1 MHNNMVYKYGASEMA
16 DVPKYRKFIAD
27 QSQLKK
33 CVYCFLIG
41 WLFGQQILQVLK

>member
-16 DVPKYRKFIAD
+16 DVPKYRKFIAG

-33 CVYCFLIG
+33 MGILLSN
-41 WLFGQQILQVLK
+41 WLFGQQILHVLK